1 MSDRDRKKM
10 RCEAVYAASD
20 KIGAFLDRRG
30 KTDFAK
36 MTENEWYDFLHK
48 VLDEYEIA
56 VREITRRFM

>member
-1 MSDRDRKKM
+1 M

-36 MTENEWYDFLHK
+36 MSENEWYDFLHK